1 VTLRRGF
8 LAEAERE
15 AKRIRAELGLGPSE
29 AVDVSQIAK
38 HLGIR
43 VIAADELIDA
53 ARLHDLERVQA
64 FAFSA
69 CTFDIDGTKVIVVNP
84 LRTPARRASDIA
96 HELAHLLLA
105 HQLDEIRSVGG
116 CPISDLPARSGRGS
130 DEPGRDTAAAP
141 PAATLCRSPR
151 PRRTSD
157 RRAVRRDA
165 RDGTLP
171 GQQNRRPQ
179 AASQHPAAAR
189 HRRVNIGYLRPECG
203 GHGRH

>member
-15 AKRIRAELGLGPSE
+15 AKRIRAELGLGPG
-29 AVDVSQIAK
+29 APIDVSQIAK

-53 ARLHDLERVQA
+53 ARLQDLERVQA

-116 CPISDLPARSGRGS
+116 VPFRTCRPDQ
-130 DEPGRDTAAAP
+130 EEE
-141 PAATLCRSPR
+141 ATNLGGTLLLPR
-151 PRRTSD
+151 PLLLS
-157 RRAVRRDA
+157 AVRRGLDDQAIAAQYDVTTEMA
-165 RDGTLP
+165 RF
-171 GQQNRRPQ
+171 
-179 AASQHPAAAR
+179 
-189 HRRVNIGYLRPECG
+189 RVNRTGVRRQLRST
-203 GHGRH
+203 RQRRDTVAST

>member
-15 AKRIRAELGLGPSE
+15 AKRIRAELGLGPG
-29 AVDVSQIAK
+29 APIDVSQIAK

-116 CPISDLPARSGRGS
+116 VPFRTCRPDQ
-130 DEPGRDTAAAP
+130 EEE
-141 PAATLCRSPR
+141 ATNLGGTLLLPR
-151 PRRTSD
+151 PLLLS
-157 RRAVRRDA
+157 AVRRGLDDQAIAAQYDVTTEMA
-165 RDGTLP
+165 RF
-171 GQQNRRPQ
+171 
-179 AASQHPAAAR
+179 
-189 HRRVNIGYLRPECG
+189 RVNRTGVRRQLRSTRQRRDTG
-203 GHGRH
+203 AST

>member
-116 CPISDLPARSGRGS
+116 VPFRTCRPDQEEEATNLGGTLLLPRPLLLSAVRHGLDEQAIAAQYDVTPEMARFRVNRTGVRRQLRSTRQR
-130 DEPGRDTAAAP
+130 RDT
-141 PAATLCRSPR
+141 
-151 PRRTSD
+151 
-157 RRAVRRDA
+157 
-165 RDGTLP
+165 G
-171 GQQNRRPQ
+171 
-179 AASQHPAAAR
+179 AST
-189 HRRVNIGYLRPECG
+189 
-203 GHGRH
+203 

>member
-15 AKRIRAELGLGPSE
+15 AKRIRAELGLGPGE
-29 AVDVSQIAK
+29 PVDVSQIAK

-43 VIAADELIDA
+43 VISADELIDD

-69 CTFDIDGTKVIVVNP
+69 CTFDIDGTMVIVVNP

-116 CPISDLPARSGRGS
+116 VPFRTCRPDQEEEATNLGGTLLLPRLLLLS
-130 DEPGRDTAAAP
+130 
-141 PAATLCRSPR
+141 
-151 PRRTSD
+151 
-157 RRAVRRDA
+157 AVRRGLDDQAIAAQYDVTTEMA
-165 RDGTLP
+165 RF
-171 GQQNRRPQ
+171 
-179 AASQHPAAAR
+179 
-189 HRRVNIGYLRPECG
+189 RVNRTGVRRQLRSTRQRRDTG
-203 GHGRH
+203 AST

>member
-8 LAEAERE
+8 LAEAERQ
-15 AKRIRAELGLGPSE
+15 AKRIRSDLGLRPAE
-29 AVDVSQIAK
+29 PIDVLQVAK

-53 ARLHDLERVQA
+53 ARLQDLERLQA

-105 HQLDEIRSVGG
+105 HRLDELRIVAGVPFRTCRPDQEEEATNLGG
-116 CPISDLPARSGRGS
+116 AL
-130 DEPGRDTAAAP
+130 
-141 PAATLCRSPR
+141 LLPR
-151 PRRTSD
+151 PLLLS
-157 RRAVRRDA
+157 AVRRGLDEQAIAAQYDVTTEMARFRLNRTGVRRQVRSTRQRRDIDA
-165 RDGTLP
+165 
-171 GQQNRRPQ
+171 
-179 AASQHPAAAR
+179 
-189 HRRVNIGYLRPECG
+189 
-203 GHGRH
+203 

>member
-15 AKRIRAELGLGPSE
+15 AGRIRAELGLGPSE

-43 VIAADELIDA
+43 VITADELIDA

-116 CPISDLPARSGRGS
+116 VPFRTCRPDQEEEATNLGGTLLLPRPLLLSAVRHGLDEQAIAAQYDVTPEIPAR
-130 DEPGRDTAAAP
+130 
-141 PAATLCRSPR
+141 
-151 PRRTSD
+151 
-157 RRAVRRDA
+157 VRRSWSPL
-165 RDGTLP
+165 RL
-171 GQQNRRPQ
+171 RRHSIS
-179 AASQHPAAAR
+179 A
-189 HRRVNIGYLRPECG
+189 
-203 GHGRH
+203 

>member
-1 VTLRRGF
+1 MTLRRGF

-15 AKRIRAELGLGPSE
+15 AKRIRAELGLGPG
-29 AVDVSQIAK
+29 APIDVSQIAK

-116 CPISDLPARSGRGS
+116 VPFRTCRPDQ
-130 DEPGRDTAAAP
+130 EEE
-141 PAATLCRSPR
+141 ATNLGGTLLLPR
-151 PRRTSD
+151 PLLLS
-157 RRAVRRDA
+157 AVRRGLDDQAIAAQYDVTTEMA
-165 RDGTLP
+165 RF
-171 GQQNRRPQ
+171 
-179 AASQHPAAAR
+179 
-189 HRRVNIGYLRPECG
+189 RVNRTGVRRQLRSTRQRRDTG
-203 GHGRH
+203 AST

>member
-15 AKRIRAELGLGPSE
+15 AKRIRAELGFGPAE
-29 AVDVSQIAK
+29 PVDMFQIAK

-53 ARLHDLERVQA
+53 ARLQDLERVQA

-96 HELAHLLLA
+96 HELSHLLLA
-105 HQLDEIRSVGG
+105 HRLDEIRNVAGVPFRTCRPDQEEEATNLGG
-116 CPISDLPARSGRGS
+116 
-130 DEPGRDTAAAP
+130 
-141 PAATLCRSPR
+141 TLLLPR
-151 PRRTSD
+151 PLLLS
-157 RRAVRRDA
+157 AVRRGLDEQGIATQYDVTTEMA
-165 RDGTLP
+165 RF
-171 GQQNRRPQ
+171 
-179 AASQHPAAAR
+179 
-189 HRRVNIGYLRPECG
+189 RVNRTGVRRQVRSTRRRRNIGA
-203 GHGRH
+203 

>member
-8 LAEAERE
+8 LAESERE
-15 AKRIRAELGLGPSE
+15 AKRIRAELGLGPGE
-29 AVDVSQIAK
+29 PVDASQIAK

-116 CPISDLPARSGRGS
+116 VPFRTCRPDQEEEASNLGG
-130 DEPGRDTAAAP
+130 
-141 PAATLCRSPR
+141 TLLLPR
-151 PRRTSD
+151 PLLLS
-157 RRAVRRDA
+157 AVRRGLDDQAIAAQYDVTTEMA
-165 RDGTLP
+165 RF
-171 GQQNRRPQ
+171 
-179 AASQHPAAAR
+179 
-189 HRRVNIGYLRPECG
+189 RVNRTGVRRQLRSTRQRRDTG
-203 GHGRH
+203 AST

>member
-15 AKRIRAELGLGPSE
+15 AKRIRAELGLGPGE

-116 CPISDLPARSGRGS
+116 VPFRTCRPDQ
-130 DEPGRDTAAAP
+130 EEE
-141 PAATLCRSPR
+141 ATNLGGTLLLPR
-151 PRRTSD
+151 PLLLS
-157 RRAVRRDA
+157 AVRRGLDDQAIAAQYDVTTEMA
-165 RDGTLP
+165 RF
-171 GQQNRRPQ
+171 
-179 AASQHPAAAR
+179 
-189 HRRVNIGYLRPECG
+189 RVNRTGVRRQLRSTRQRRDTG
-203 GHGRH
+203 AST

>member
-15 AKRIRAELGLGPSE
+15 AKRIRAELGLGPAE
-29 AVDVSQIAK
+29 PVDMFQIAK

-53 ARLHDLERVQA
+53 ARLQDLERIQA

-96 HELAHLLLA
+96 HELSHLLLA
-105 HQLDEIRSVGG
+105 HRLDEIRNVAGVPFRTCRPDQEEEATNLGG
-116 CPISDLPARSGRGS
+116 
-130 DEPGRDTAAAP
+130 
-141 PAATLCRSPR
+141 TLLLPR
-151 PRRTSD
+151 PLLLS
-157 RRAVRRDA
+157 AVRRGLDEQAIATQYDVTTEMA
-165 RDGTLP
+165 RF
-171 GQQNRRPQ
+171 
-179 AASQHPAAAR
+179 
-189 HRRVNIGYLRPECG
+189 RVNRTGVRRQVRSTRRRRNIGA
-203 GHGRH
+203 

>member
-15 AKRIRAELGLGPSE
+15 AKRIRAELGLGPGE
-29 AVDVSQIAK
+29 PVDVSQIAK

-116 CPISDLPARSGRGS
+116 VPFRTCRPDQEEEATNLGGTLLLPRPLLLSAVRCGLDDQAIAAQYDVTTEMARFRVNRTGVRRQLRSTRQR
-130 DEPGRDTAAAP
+130 RDT
-141 PAATLCRSPR
+141 
-151 PRRTSD
+151 
-157 RRAVRRDA
+157 
-165 RDGTLP
+165 G
-171 GQQNRRPQ
+171 
-179 AASQHPAAAR
+179 AST
-189 HRRVNIGYLRPECG
+189 
-203 GHGRH
+203 

>member
-8 LAEAERE
+8 LAESERE
-15 AKRIRAELGLGPSE
+15 AKRIRAELGLGPGE
-29 AVDVSQIAK
+29 PVDVSQIAK

-116 CPISDLPARSGRGS
+116 VPFRTCRPDQ
-130 DEPGRDTAAAP
+130 EEE
-141 PAATLCRSPR
+141 ATNLGGTLLLPR
-151 PRRTSD
+151 PLLLS
-157 RRAVRRDA
+157 AVRRGLDDQAIAAQYDVTTEMA
-165 RDGTLP
+165 RF
-171 GQQNRRPQ
+171 
-179 AASQHPAAAR
+179 
-189 HRRVNIGYLRPECG
+189 RVNRTGVRRQLRSTRQRRDTG
-203 GHGRH
+203 AST

>member
-8 LAEAERE
+8 LAESERE
-15 AKRIRAELGLGPSE
+15 AKRIRAELGLGPGE
-29 AVDVSQIAK
+29 PVDVSQIAK

-116 CPISDLPARSGRGS
+116 VPFRTCRPDQEEEASNLGG
-130 DEPGRDTAAAP
+130 
-141 PAATLCRSPR
+141 TLLLPR
-151 PRRTSD
+151 PLLLS
-157 RRAVRRDA
+157 AVRRGLDDQAIAAQYDVTTEMA
-165 RDGTLP
+165 RF
-171 GQQNRRPQ
+171 
-179 AASQHPAAAR
+179 
-189 HRRVNIGYLRPECG
+189 RVNRTGVRRQLRSTRQRRDTG
-203 GHGRH
+203 AST